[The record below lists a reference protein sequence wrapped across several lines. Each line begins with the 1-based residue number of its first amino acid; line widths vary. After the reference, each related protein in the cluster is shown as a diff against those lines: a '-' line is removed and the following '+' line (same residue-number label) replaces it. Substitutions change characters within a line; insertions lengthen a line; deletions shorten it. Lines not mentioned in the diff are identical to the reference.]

1 MRAFAGAFA
10 GFHSDID
17 HVALRTCSHPV
28 VVESSK
34 STIVLILRD
43 SDMYL
48 EPSSTTV
55 TPVLSPFVVT
65 RCAPEEPPLQ
75 FHAVFCRRPG
85 HTAAVVKSFLSK
97 KPFPDS
103 EGVPFSFL
111 FWSLMR
117 DDSGFSE
124 LRHGMKQGLQL
135 SSECCS

>member
-17 HVALRTCSHPV
+17 HVALRMCSNPV

-34 STIVLILRD
+34 STKVLILRD

-55 TPVLSPFVVT
+55 TPVCPPLSS

-85 HTAAVVKSFLSK
+85 HTAAVVISFLSK
-97 KPFPDS
+97 KPLPDS

-111 FWSLMR
+111 LWSLMR

-124 LRHGMKQGLQL
+124 LRDTA
-135 SSECCS
+135 